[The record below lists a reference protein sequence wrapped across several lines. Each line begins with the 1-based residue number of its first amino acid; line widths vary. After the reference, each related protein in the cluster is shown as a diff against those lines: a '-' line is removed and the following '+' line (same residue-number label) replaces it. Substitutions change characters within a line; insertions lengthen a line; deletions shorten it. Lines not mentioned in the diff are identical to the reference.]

1 MSEQNK
7 DDHDSGPDKRDQR
20 NAQNTRWPRRTI
32 ASAHQP
38 VPCAD
43 LAAGEL
49 ALVGGQSLG
58 GYVETGVGAAV
69 LGQERAP
76 GTLVGEAVRQVATGV
91 AQRREQLGAAEAME
105 LENSCTQSPARMPIG
120 CCQSRLPAITPR
132 IGSTGPG

>member
-1 MSEQNK
+1 MIMTADPTN
-7 DDHDSGPDKRDQR
+7 GTRGTLRTRDGR
-20 NAQNTRWPRRTI
+20 DGRSPPPTSRYT
-32 ASAHQP
+32 
-38 VPCAD
+38 VPGSAD

-49 ALVGGQSLG
+49 ALIGGQSLG